1 MVGSSLG
8 VQTTYVEGAP
18 PIVASV
24 QSDGFY
30 PAGRVYTNGTR

>member
-1 MVGSSLG
+1 MVDGDLG

-24 QSDGFY
+24 QQDGFY
-30 PAGRVYTNGTR
+30 PAGREYTNGTQ